1 MGEAMNHDKNVDALS
16 DLYKKWGDK
25 RFLGKELLSA
35 DEMLLIA
42 KLSKKQRLWLELFS
56 EMWTMNSDYLFYSED
71 DNVLNDLIS
80 KYIAKEMGDLK

>member
-1 MGEAMNHDKNVDALS
+1 MNYVKNMDSLR
-16 DLYKKWGDK
+16 DLYKKWGEK
-25 RFLGKELLSA
+25 KFLGQELLSA
-35 DEMLLIA
+35 DDMLSIA

-56 EMWTMNSDYLFYSED
+56 EMWIMNNDYLFYSED

>member
-1 MGEAMNHDKNVDALS
+1 MGETMNHDKNVDALS
-16 DLYKKWGDK
+16 DLYKEWGDK
-25 RFLGKELLSA
+25 RFPGKELLSA

-42 KLSKKQRLWLELFS
+42 RLSKKQRLWLELFN
-56 EMWTMNSDYLFYSED
+56 EMWTMNNDYLFYSED

>member
-16 DLYKKWGDK
+16 DLYKKWEDK
-25 RFLGKELLSA
+25 RFPGKELLSA

>member
-1 MGEAMNHDKNVDALS
+1 MGEAMNHDKNVDALR

-25 RFLGKELLSA
+25 RFPGKELLSA

>member
-1 MGEAMNHDKNVDALS
+1 MGKTMNYVKNMDSLR

-25 RFLGKELLSA
+25 RFPGQELLSA
-35 DEMLLIA
+35 DDMLSIA
-42 KLSKKQRLWLELFS
+42 KLSKKQRLCFELFS
-56 EMWTMNSDYLFYSED
+56 EMWIMNNDYLFYSED

>member
-1 MGEAMNHDKNVDALS
+1 MGETMNYVKNMDALR

-25 RFLGKELLSA
+25 RFPGKELLSA

-56 EMWTMNSDYLFYSED
+56 EMWTMNSDYLFYSQD